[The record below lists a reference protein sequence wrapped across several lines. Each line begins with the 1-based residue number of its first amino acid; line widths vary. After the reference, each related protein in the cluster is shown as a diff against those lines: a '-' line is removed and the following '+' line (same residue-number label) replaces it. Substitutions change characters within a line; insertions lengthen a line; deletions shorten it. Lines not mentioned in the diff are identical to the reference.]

1 MKSADHTAKTGAQ
14 AASRVFRTFG
24 EIFPDGSVLELVAPS
39 AGEQLDLLLWD
50 RTKILI
56 SPEIEHRGKLYRAET
71 LHTSI
76 LRATRL
82 PREPAGY
89 GTIRQLFT
97 ELAGAFEECLAFSNP
112 AAEQAA
118 FWVLTTWFPECL
130 SSPPALWV
138 SGADIGRAASFFAL
152 LHCLCRRALKVA
164 GITRSGFL
172 SLPLAFRPTLL
183 VNQPS
188 LSAGMQEL
196 WRESNYRGFFVPG
209 SRGAVLD
216 VSSSKAVFIGMAR
229 AATSPSAE
237 HLHLALFPAGR
248 ELPSMDEVALTG
260 TAEYFL
266 PRLLKYRLDHAP
278 LVRESKFVPA
288 DLVFPIRELARK
300 LGGNCRP
307 FCGSVVETEE
317 QICTAQDWPI
327 RPRENCPNSRA
338 GHQPEGFELA
348 ASAQKFGKK
357 NMTSNKTSPAASGWT
372 GL

>member
-39 AGEQLDLLLWD
+39 AGEQPDLLLWD

-76 LRATRL
+76 LRATRF
-82 PREPAGY
+82 PREPVGY

-97 ELAGAFEECLAFSNP
+97 ELAGAFEEYLAFSNP

-138 SGADIGRAASFFAL
+138 SGADIGRAASFFGL

-209 SRGAVLD
+209 SRGVVLD
-216 VSSSKAVFIGMAR
+216 VSSSKAIFMGMAG

-248 ELPSMDEVALTG
+248 ELPSLDEVALTG

-266 PRLLKYRLDHAP
+266 AAP
-278 LVRESKFVPA
+278 FAVP
-288 DLVFPIRELARK
+288 
-300 LGGNCRP
+300 
-307 FCGSVVETEE
+307 S
-317 QICTAQDWPI
+317 
-327 RPRENCPNSRA
+327 
-338 GHQPEGFELA
+338 
-348 ASAQKFGKK
+348 
-357 NMTSNKTSPAASGWT
+357 
-372 GL
+372 